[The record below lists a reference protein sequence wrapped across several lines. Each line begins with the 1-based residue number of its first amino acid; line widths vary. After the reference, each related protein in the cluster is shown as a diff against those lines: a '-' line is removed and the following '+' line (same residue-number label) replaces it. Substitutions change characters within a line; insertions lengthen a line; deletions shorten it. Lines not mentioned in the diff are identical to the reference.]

1 MPEPKRRVTP
11 AAVEGRSSPPT
22 SRAYALYALGLLT
35 LINFFNYADRNVVF
49 AVFEPVKRALVLTD
63 QQLGWLGSA
72 YIIVLSV
79 AALPLG
85 VIGDL
90 KTRRAVI
97 TFGVGVWS
105 LFTALGG
112 LVRNFGQ
119 LFFCRAMV
127 GVGEAGYAPVAQA
140 LIVEYFP
147 GKRRAMA
154 IGTYSVGM
162 AIGGLAGVWL
172 GGIVSETFGWRAAFV
187 VMGIPGLILTLLA
200 SQLREPRR
208 RPPTPLRTSL
218 RRFLTKGVR
227 RILWYGRPIL
237 VFGTFGAALSAWLA
251 TVSGV
256 PSDVDTMVFAVFV
269 GAGVAWTFGRLA
281 PLALRHRSEATE
293 VVHSATEEFGEAAT
307 AVLRTPTLTWIFLGG
322 ALVTFAVNGLI
333 AWAPSFM
340 QRVHHFSVSDVG
352 REFGVWALLGGVL
365 GALAGGRLGDWLFN
379 RIPGGGGRVIVS
391 GAGFILGA
399 PICATLLL
407 VNGLNAFAPLVF
419 GTYFFYTWY
428 NGPISAVLFDVVPAA
443 VRASVM
449 GGFVLFSH
457 LAGDA
462 IAPPLIGYLSDQFG
476 LRRAMLVLPAAGLLG
491 GAIILIALRTV
502 GRDMQRVKGEGGG
515 ES

>member
-1 MPEPKRRVTP
+1 MTPGPARRPTTAEAERGTQ
-11 AAVEGRSSPPT
+11 AAL
-22 SRAYALYALGLLT
+22 SRGYAWYALGLLT
-35 LINFFNYADRNVVF
+35 FINFFNYADRNVVF
-49 AVFEPVKRALVLTD
+49 AVFEPIKHALDLSD
-63 QQLGWLGSA
+63 QQLGWIGSA
-72 YIIVLSV
+72 YIIVLSI

-90 KTRRAVI
+90 KTRRGVI

-105 LFTALGG
+105 FFTAMGG
-112 LVRNFGQ
+112 LVQSFGQ

-127 GVGEAGYAPVAQA
+127 GIGEAGYAPVSQA
-140 LIVEYFP
+140 LIAEYFP
-147 GKRRAMA
+147 GKRRAFA

-162 AIGGLAGVWL
+162 AVGGLAGVWL
-172 GGIVSETFGWRAAFV
+172 GGIVAETLGWRAAFV
-187 VMGIPGLILTLLA
+187 VMGVPGLILTVLA

-208 RPPTPLRTSL
+208 RPPTPLRASL
-218 RRFLTKGVR
+218 ERFVKRGIW
-227 RILWYGRPIL
+227 RILWYGRPL
-237 VFGTFGAALSAWLA
+237 LLFGAAGALLSAWLA
-251 TVSGV
+251 TMSGV
-256 PSDVDTMVFAVFV
+256 PSELDTMVFAVFV

-281 PLALRHRSEATE
+281 PLALRHRSEA
-293 VVHSATEEFGEAAT
+293 SAVAHNAAGEFAEAAT
-307 AVLRTPTLTWIFLGG
+307 AILRVPTLTWMFLGG

-352 REFGVWALLGGVL
+352 REFGIWALSGGVL
-365 GALAGGRLGDWLFN
+365 GALVGGRLGDWLFD
-379 RIPGGGGRVIVS
+379 RFPGGRVIVS

-399 PICATLLL
+399 PVCASLLL
-407 VNGLNAFAPLVF
+407 VGGLRWFVPLVF
-419 GTYFFYTWY
+419 VTYFFYTWY

-476 LRRAMLVLPAAGLLG
+476 LQRAMLLLPAAGLLG
-491 GAIILIALRTV
+491 GVVILIALRTV
-502 GRDMQRVKGEGGG
+502 GRDMRRVSEGAAA
-515 ES
+515 